1 MNHNEVIKKIFEVAD
16 DSLQGVLGY
25 HFYVMAA
32 YKTLDLDKISDHLP
46 NNSIPLT
53 HSWVRYYDKVEL
65 IKRMTDIFEV
75 YQSGVT
81 LINMVSYFEVAL
93 KDFFK
98 KLNPREKKYRNGNYK
113 DYIKWAYS
121 ESKKTDV
128 GDLEALPRLPI
139 TFGKIDNA
147 RRLRNQ
153 IVHSHGCYTEL
164 YEKDAIN
171 ENGIQLDYLP
181 DYEKNGNIY
190 IRTGNIIDFSKSH
203 IEVLH
208 VLHNGI
214 QKRYFDAPTYGY
226 LAEHKKI
233 EWDKIFWRKQ

>member
-1 MNHNEVIKKIFEVAD
+1 MNHNEEIKKIFEVAD

-46 NNSIPLT
+46 QQSIPLT
-53 HSWVRYYDKVEL
+53 HSWDRYYDKAEL
-65 IKRMTDIFEV
+65 IKGMTDIFEV
-75 YQSGVT
+75 YQSRVT

-93 KDFFK
+93 KEFFVQ
-98 KLNPREKKYRNGNYK
+98 LNPPKKNDRHRSYK
-113 DYIKWAYS
+113 DNIKWAYS
-121 ESKKTDV
+121 ESIKTDV
-128 GDLEALPRLPI
+128 ADLEAVQRLPI

-147 RRLRNQ
+147 RRLRNL
-153 IVHSHGCYTEL
+153 IVHSRGYYTEF
-164 YEKDAIN
+164 YKSDAIK